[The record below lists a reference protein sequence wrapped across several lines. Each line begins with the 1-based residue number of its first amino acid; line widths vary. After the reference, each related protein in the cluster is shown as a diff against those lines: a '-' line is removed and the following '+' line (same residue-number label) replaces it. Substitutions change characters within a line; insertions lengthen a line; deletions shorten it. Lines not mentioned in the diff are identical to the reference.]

1 MKLKVIRSTG
11 ACTLLAAALLASTG
25 CKKEDT
31 EAVPAQSGGGT
42 TSSYSLS
49 LELDGAPVQKTT
61 STDIFVPGAMGNT
74 NMGLTVCTS
83 YQESVVSDSVDV
95 NDRWKV
101 GLIKTFYG
109 LGSMPSVDSV
119 NTMVAL
125 GARSYGAFLWD
136 QSTLSY
142 VVQDGVRVEWTDPL
156 GVKWSTDRGTADQTG
171 SAFSINERNGTGNPF
186 GPRYTFKVTF
196 NCRLYDGAG
205 NSKLVTNGALHGP
218 VITQ

>member
-1 MKLKVIRSTG
+1 MKAGTSLLNDLRNALVMILVIS
-11 ACTLLAAALLASTG
+11 AG
-25 CKKEDT
+25 CKKEDET
-31 EAVPAQSGGGT
+31 TTPVPDGGGAS
-42 TSSYSLS
+42 SSYALS
-49 LELDGAPVQKTT
+49 LELDGIPVLKTT
-61 STDIFVPGAMGNT
+61 STDIFVPGAMGNS

-83 YQESVVSDSVDV
+83 YQESIVSDSVDV

-109 LGSMPSVDSV
+109 LSSTPSVDSV

-125 GARSYGAFLWD
+125 GSRSYGAFLWN
-136 QSTLSY
+136 QSTLAY
-142 VVQDGVRVEWTDPL
+142 EVVDGVRVEWTDPL

-171 SAFSINERNGTGNPF
+171 SSFSINERTSTGDPF
-186 GPRYTFKVTF
+186 GPRFTFKVTF

-205 NSKLVTNGALHGP
+205 NSKQVTNGALHGP